1 MESSVVETW
10 AGAVVFDMGSSL
22 VSVRRKKALEVEE
35 LLTFVRRQSLLRD
48 SQSTWRSFDF
58 INENSKATTW

>member
-1 MESSVVETW
+1 
-10 AGAVVFDMGSSL
+10 MGFSSL
-22 VSVRRKKALEVEE
+22 GSWHTQSSFTSYKKALEVEE
-35 LLTFVRRQSLLRD
+35 FLTFVRHQSLLRD